1 MGDVAEE
8 SIAIREADKGAV
20 VDVLRLL
27 DAAMLAVGYETVA
40 AAVECGNVLVA
51 VDEADARIVGA
62 VVLSPHESAKG
73 VHVEAIAVQ
82 RSRRHRGI
90 GRRLIDTA
98 GARTERLTADFRR
111 ELDPFWRSLGFAIT
125 DRATRRWGERETNGC

>member
-1 MGDVAEE
+1 MADVAGR
-8 SIAIREADKGAV
+8 SIGIREAEKGAV

-27 DAAMLAVGYETVA
+27 DAAMLAVDYETVA
-40 AAVECGNVLVA
+40 VAVERDNVLVA
-51 VDEADARIVGA
+51 VDKGNARIVGA

-82 RSRRHRGI
+82 RSRRDRGI
-90 GRRLIDTA
+90 GRQLIAAAD
-98 GARTERLTADFRR
+98 ARAERLTADFRR

-125 DRATRRWGERETNGC
+125 DRATRHWGERETNGC